1 MHQNTPTTKSGTCP
15 CAPWQIFRLSK
26 KWLDG
31 PLQNEE
37 SATNLGGFLYK
48 IRAPNPSFLIHSYNV
63 QKFWSLQN
71 GEPGMTKYLSRI
83 IIWKKKSSKIQRFI
97 LKRDDGKK
105 PWSPGLT

>member
-15 CAPWQIFRLSK
+15 YTPLQIFRLSK

-48 IRAPNPSFLIHSYNV
+48 IRAPNPCFLIHSYNF

-71 GEPGMTKYLSRI
+71 GKPGITKYLSRI
-83 IIWKKKSSKIQRFI
+83 IIWKKIIVKNTKIYF
-97 LKRDDGKK
+97 KK
-105 PWSPGLT
+105 G